1 MDVLRMRWTDALFAH
16 WPVDP
21 SVVSARLP
29 AGLEAATYDGRAWLG
44 VVGFAMEDIRP
55 RGSPVGL
62 SFPELNLRTYVRRP
76 GSDDHAVYF
85 FSLDADDRVGV
96 ALARRLFRLPYFR
109 AEIRVTRESG
119 GTIDDDAGTRDD
131 DAGIRD
137 GDATTHDGDD
147 GAGTHE
153 DDAVTL
159 RHRRTHADAPP
170 ARFAGTY
177 RPLEDPSP
185 PAPET
190 LEHFLTENYRFYTEG
205 DRLYYGDIDH
215 PPWPLA
221 AAEVDIESNTLF
233 AANGFERPAGDPV
246 VHYAPGTEVTAG
258 RLHAVR

>member
-1 MDVLRMRWTDALFAH
+1 MRWTDALFAH

-119 GTIDDDAGTRDD
+119 EMIDDDAGTR
-131 DAGIRD
+131 
-137 GDATTHDGDD
+137 
-147 GAGTHE
+147 

>member
-1 MDVLRMRWTDALFAH
+1 MRWTDALFAH

-119 GTIDDDAGTRDD
+119 EMIDDDAGTR
-131 DAGIRD
+131 
-137 GDATTHDGDD
+137 
-147 GAGTHE
+147 

-170 ARFAGTY
+170 ARFGGTY